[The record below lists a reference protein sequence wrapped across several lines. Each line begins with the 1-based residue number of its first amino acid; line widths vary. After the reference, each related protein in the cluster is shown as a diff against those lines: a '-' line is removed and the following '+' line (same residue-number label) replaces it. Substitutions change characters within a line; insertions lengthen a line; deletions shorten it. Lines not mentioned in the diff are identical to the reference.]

1 MALNPSPQ
9 RQSVVTFPTP
19 NVNDILFFES
29 VDAERVGTDIPEYG
43 TKHPDSKKWP
53 NHRLIHVEAADP
65 KQQTR
70 YYRYYYAADQLDQ
83 DNDNWSHTEADI
95 GGTKF
100 DAVARDYVV
109 RRSEFDPELPAMGST
124 MPDVPA
130 DKFPSSSRVNELNHN
145 KTDEYVLAQRKQTP
159 INDKVLNGLYVIEQ
173 RVYVKKVPMYRIDFD
188 EFFGKSNYTKQTLMY
203 ATEKPNGGGGDTIS
217 DLAKDPRN
225 DYWKLSD
232 YGILR
237 TVQQLSD
244 NWYAVTKQ
252 QVVNMTAEGGGKYGY
267 YTTINYSFPPV
278 LGGIYFDPW
287 EKRSGAV
294 TYSPR
299 VEYKRGAYSGPCR
312 GIVSG
317 FWTNDLS
324 TTPVTPLSK
333 VPQPTSI
340 AVSTPYF
347 NLRVG
352 PTLHGPVSISVS
364 NGSEDETYVPTAGT
378 YNFDSTEPHTDWP
391 SSLILA
397 STTKKFRGGYLV
409 ETTTIFAPPT

>member
-29 VDAERVGTDIPEYG
+29 VDAEQVGTDIPEYG

-95 GGTKF
+95 GGSKF

-130 DKFPSSSRVNELNHN
+130 DKFPSSARVNELNQSR
-145 KTDEYVLAQRKQTP
+145 TDEYVLAQRKQTP

-203 ATEKPNGGGGDTIS
+203 ATEIAYSGITIS
-217 DLAKDPRN
+217 ALAKDPN
-225 DYWKLSD
+225 SDYWKLTPA
-232 YGILR
+232 GTLR

-252 QVVNMTAEGGGKYGY
+252 QVVNMSEGSATYGY
-267 YTTINYSFPPV
+267 RTTINYSFPPV
-278 LGGIYFDPW
+278 LGGIYFDLW
-287 EKRSGAV
+287 EKRSGAK

-312 GIVSG
+312 AFVSG
-317 FWTNDLS
+317 FWTRDLS
-324 TTPVTPLSK
+324 TAPLTPLSE

-340 AVSTPYF
+340 SVSTPYF

-352 PTLHGPVSISVS
+352 QTLHGPVSVKVS
-364 NGSEDETYVPTAGT
+364 NGSQDETYVPTAGI
-378 YNFDSTEPHTDWP
+378 YNFKATNMDDWP
-391 SSLILA
+391 SYLVLSSA
-397 STTKKFRGGYLV
+397 TKKFRGGYLV
-409 ETTTIFAPPT
+409 ETTTLTAPPTS

>member
-19 NVNDILFFES
+19 NVNDILFYES
-29 VDAERVGTDIPEYG
+29 VDAEQVGTEIPEYG

-109 RRSEFDPELPAMGST
+109 RRSEFDSEIPAMGST
-124 MPDVPA
+124 MPNVPV
-130 DKFPSSSRVNELNHN
+130 DKFPSSSRVNELNQPR
-145 KTDEYVLAQRKQTP
+145 TDEYVLAQRKQTP

-173 RVYVKKVPMYRIDFD
+173 RVYVKKVPMYRVDFD

-203 ATEKPNGGGGDTIS
+203 ATEIAYSGSTIS
-217 DLAKDPRN
+217 ALAKDPN
-225 DYWKLSD
+225 SEYWKLTA
-232 YGILR
+232 GGTLR

-244 NWYAVTKQ
+244 NWYSVTKQ
-252 QVVNMTAEGGGKYGY
+252 QVVNMSEGRATYGY
-267 YTTINYSFPPV
+267 STTINYSFPPV

-312 GIVSG
+312 ASVSG
-317 FWTNDLS
+317 FWTRDLS
-324 TTPVTPLSK
+324 ITSLTPLSA

-352 PTLHGPVSISVS
+352 QTLHGPVSVSVS
-364 NGSEDETYVPTAGT
+364 NGNRDETYVPTAGT
-378 YNFDSTEPHTDWP
+378 YNFKATNLPDWP
-391 SSLILA
+391 SYLVLSSVA
-397 STTKKFRGGYLV
+397 KKFRGGYLV
-409 ETTTIFAPPT
+409 ETTILKAPPTF